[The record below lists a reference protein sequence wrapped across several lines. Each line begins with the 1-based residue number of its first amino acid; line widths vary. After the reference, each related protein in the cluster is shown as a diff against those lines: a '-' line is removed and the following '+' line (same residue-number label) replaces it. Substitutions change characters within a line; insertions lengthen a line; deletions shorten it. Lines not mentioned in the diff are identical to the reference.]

1 MQYKSNPPIVDV
13 AIRRTVDLSRLSVLD
28 EERAGS
34 EDGIALNLSYGDAR
48 GWSLDDARLMVDQE
62 RELLE
67 ELSEAQWTTEEASA
81 IVDDYI
87 SGGSELLCYDP
98 GVGGA
103 VFALSAAGATPISSC
118 NGGTI
123 GSECHSSDTP
133 NILMAAGPTMR
144 VAAIEKAL
152 ELANVGI
159 IPNGEFAEIFADDIL
174 KFHTF
179 AQRLMDELKVL
190 LDTDDKL

>member
-1 MQYKSNPPIVDV
+1 
-13 AIRRTVDLSRLSVLD
+13 
-28 EERAGS
+28 
-34 EDGIALNLSYGDAR
+34 
-48 GWSLDDARLMVDQE
+48 
-62 RELLE
+62 
-67 ELSEAQWTTEEASA
+67 
-81 IVDDYI
+81 
-87 SGGSELLCYDP
+87 
-98 GVGGA
+98 
-103 VFALSAAGATPISSC
+103 
-118 NGGTI
+118 
-123 GSECHSSDTP
+123 
-133 NILMAAGPTMR
+133 MAAGPTMR